1 MPQPLKIALIMGS
14 TREGR
19 FCDTIAAWAR
29 REIESRAEFS
39 LDLIDPLE
47 LNLPQR
53 QGAEDTPSQKA
64 LQRRIDAADAY
75 VVITPEYNHSF
86 PAPLKQLIDTA
97 YEEWQA
103 KPVAFIGYGGFAGGA
118 RAIEQLRQVFA
129 ELQTVTLRDA
139 VCFANAWEKFDAEGH
154 LLAPYRAR
162 KSMATMLTRLAWWA
176 RALREARLAQTFPM
190 SA

>member
-1 MPQPLKIALIMGS
+1 MPQPQKIALITGR
-14 TREGR
+14 TRMGR
-19 FCDTIAAWAR
+19 FRDTIAAWAR

-47 LNLPQR
+47 LDLPQR
-53 QGAEDTPSQKA
+53 QGAEDTPAQKA
-64 LQRRIDAADAY
+64 LQRRIGAADAY

-97 YEEWQA
+97 YSEWQA

-139 VCFANAWEKFDAEGH
+139 VSFANAWEKFDAEGD

-162 KSMATMLTRLAWWA
+162 KSMATMLTRLDWWA
-176 RALREARLAQTFPM
+176 RALREARNAQTFPM